1 MSDEKLKASRS
12 NIVVFAVA
20 VARRCRAR
28 LAQPTPGFTSMQ
40 IVRFVSGLAALAAMS
55 TVYAEGF
62 VVTQSMSNGREMRL
76 LEHAPECDGGP
87 GAFVYRRGKQIEQTC
102 HVSVTP
108 GGATII
114 LPAYEPRVFIPRDT
128 LDQNSKS

>member
-1 MSDEKLKASRS
+1 
-12 NIVVFAVA
+12 
-20 VARRCRAR
+20 
-28 LAQPTPGFTSMQ
+28 MQ
-40 IVRFVSGLAALAAMS
+40 IVRFVFGVAALAAMS
-55 TVYAEGF
+55 AVYADGF

-87 GAFVYRRGKQIEQTC
+87 GAFIYRHGKQIDKTC
-102 HVSVTP
+102 HVSLTP
-108 GGATII
+108 AGATII